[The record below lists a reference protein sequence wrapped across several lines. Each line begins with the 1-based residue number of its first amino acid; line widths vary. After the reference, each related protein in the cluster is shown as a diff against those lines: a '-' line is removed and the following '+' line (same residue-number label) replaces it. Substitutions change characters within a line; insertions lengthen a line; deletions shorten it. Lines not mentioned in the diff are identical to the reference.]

1 MNQQDEH
8 TIAEHLAD
16 AVAWDQSRG
25 RHGVLE
31 FPDDERSY
39 RRIATERAER
49 VLQTLARRGIAVS
62 RPRVVEA
69 EAKTCDHC
77 GRTMG
82 DFAGGFGRM
91 TRDGIH
97 YNLCH
102 PNDPRRA
109 DCYHLVT
116 TRAEA
121 VGARRNTP

>member
-1 MNQQDEH
+1 MNQQDELA
-8 TIAEHLAD
+8 TPDEIEFWRAKAEE
-16 AVAWDQSRG
+16 VG
-25 RHGVLE
+25 GVLGAH
-31 FPDDERSY
+31 FHDALDRLV
-39 RRIATERAER
+39 RASWS
-49 VLQTLARRGIAVS
+49 S
-62 RPRVVEA
+62 RPHVVEA
-69 EAKTCDHC
+69 EVKTCDHC